1 MDGCEVKRKDKMD
14 LTTMSLE
21 DVAKRLGVTKQ
32 AVIDVERKALAKAKR
47 IVKARVKKQ
56 DILPD

>member
-1 MDGCEVKRKDKMD
+1 VNKKDKRA
-14 LTTMSLE
+14 LTTMTADE
-21 DVAKRLGVTKQ
+21 VAKKLGITKQ
-32 AVIDVERKALAKAKR
+32 AVLDLERKAMAKAKR